1 MSCMNISIGVHLS
14 DSETDTLVHKYIHI
28 LNDDPQT
35 GSSIHWILK
44 HLKKIDYNQL
54 KLWYVVSI

>member
-1 MSCMNISIGVHLS
+1 MSCINISIGVHLS
-14 DSETDTLVHKYIHI
+14 DFLLHI